1 MLIPIVA
8 FIPINFVFVVIIMI
22 VIGENSPF
30 GSAYTAL
37 IVLATIIVALVAIP
51 TWIVIDRY
59 AFSLEEDYAEA
70 ETDNEP
76 SQIKDPNLYIINRN
90 KETNV

>member
-1 MLIPIVA
+1 MPVIA

-22 VIGENSPF
+22 VYGENSPF
-30 GSAYTAL
+30 GAAYTAIL
-37 IVLATIIVALVAIP
+37 VIAALIVALVAIP
-51 TWIVIDRY
+51 SWIVIDRY

-76 SQIKDPNLYIINRN
+76 SQNQDPNLYIINRN